1 MNDQSSEMQLHDVT
15 DYTSIR
21 DYVLRV
27 RFDDGAEQVIDFEPI
42 LIGPL
47 FGPLRDPGLF
57 NQVRVDPELGTLV
70 WPTGADIAPN
80 VLYDWPRHVD
90 AIVQRR
96 RQRWAADYSVPG
108 NRSQPDRA
116 VYKVAET
123 NLEPYE
129 ADLPPDAEE

>member
-1 MNDQSSEMQLHDVT
+1 MQLHDVT

-21 DYVLRV
+21 DYVLSV
-27 RFDDGAEQVIDFEPI
+27 RFDDGTEQVIDFEPI

-47 FGPLRDPGLF
+47 FGSLRDPGLF
-57 NQVRVDPELGTLV
+57 HQVRVDPELGTLI

-96 RQRWAADYSVPG
+96 RQRWAADYS
-108 NRSQPDRA
+108 
-116 VYKVAET
+116 T
-123 NLEPYE
+123 
-129 ADLPPDAEE
+129 PPTAPTDTLRRPPRCTTAS